1 MKSTRAD
8 RVRWCGP
15 RPLLAHFRRLA
26 RDVRHDIW
34 PTPERAVLQQLEWR
48 AVHERRRRG
57 GRIAVPP
64 YRFEYVDA
72 MSTWPQWDDIFIHES
87 LDFDSDVPSPR
98 ILDCGA
104 NIGLASIYF
113 KHRYPHAKLTA
124 FEADPRLASI
134 CRSNL
139 AVNGGTEQ
147 VEVKEAA
154 VWTAEGMVEFICE
167 GTDSGAIASLGEP
180 IQGPVTSVPAVRLR
194 DWLDEP
200 VDLLKLDIEGA
211 ELSVLADCRD
221 RLRNVRAMCVEIHE
235 SNAGKRKTGVMFELL
250 TAAGFVFDVRAL
262 TPLPW
267 RASHVQSPFKNPSLN
282 WVATV
287 RAWRR

>member
-1 MKSTRAD
+1 
-8 RVRWCGP
+8 
-15 RPLLAHFRRLA
+15 LLAHFRRLA

-34 PTPERAVLQQLEWR
+34 PTAERAVLQQLEWR
-48 AVHERRRRG
+48 AMHEPRRRG
-57 GRIAVPP
+57 GHIVMPP

-87 LDFDSDVPSPR
+87 LDFHSDVPSPR

-113 KHRYPHAKLTA
+113 KRRHPRAKLTA

-134 CRSNL
+134 CRSNV
-139 AVNGGTEQ
+139 AAMAGAEQ
-147 VEVKEAA
+147 VDVKEAA
-154 VWTAEGMVEFICE
+154 AWTVDGTLEFVCE
-167 GTDSGAIASLGEP
+167 GTDSGAIASLDEP
-180 IQGPVTSVPAVRLR
+180 IQGPVIPVASVRLR

-211 ELSVLADCRD
+211 ELSVLDDCRD
-221 RLRNVRAMCVEIHE
+221 RLGNVRAMCVEVHE
-235 SNAGKRKTGVMFELL
+235 SNAGQRKTGAMFDLL

-267 RASHVQSPFKNPSLN
+267 RSEQGQSPFKDPSLN

>member
-1 MKSTRAD
+1 MTSTRAGRD
-8 RVRWCGP
+8 RWSGHRV
-15 RPLLAHFRRLA
+15 LTHFRRLA

-34 PTPERAVLQQLEWR
+34 PTAERAVLRELEWR
-48 AVHERRRRG
+48 AVHEPRRG
-57 GRIAVPP
+57 GGQIAVPP
-64 YRFEYVDA
+64 YQFDYVDA
-72 MSTWPQWDDIFIHES
+72 MSTWPQWDDIFIHRS
-87 LDFDSDVPSPR
+87 LDFDSDAPAPR

-113 KHRYPHAKLTA
+113 KRRYPHAKLTA

-134 CRSNL
+134 CRGNM
-139 AVNGGTEQ
+139 AVNNGTERI
-147 VEVKEAA
+147 EVKEAA
-154 VWTAEGMVEFICE
+154 VWTADGTVEFICE
-167 GTDSGAIASLGEP
+167 GTDSGAIASLDEP
-180 IQGPVTSVPAVRLR
+180 IQGPTTPVPSVRLR

-200 VDLLKLDIEGA
+200 VDLLKLDVEGA
-211 ELSVLADCRD
+211 ELPVLDDCRD
-221 RLRNVRAMCVEIHE
+221 RLCNVRAMFVELHE
-235 SNAGKRKTGVMFELL
+235 SNPDRRQTGSVFDLL

-267 RASHVQSPFKNPSLN
+267 RSSQVQSPFADSSLS